1 MKLKLQKKPKL
12 SVKELEAKQKNWQ
25 EEMDR
30 RKQLNQLDRLLK
42 DTTEQ
47 WRNEQQYQKMIQEID
62 YAAQYSGQ

>member
-1 MKLKLQKKPKL
+1 
-12 SVKELEAKQKNWQ
+12 
-25 EEMDR
+25 MDR